1 MKTIEEAAINYCLVT
16 EDKENEYKSTLKSP
30 FDSFKAGAKF
40 AQRWISVEDELP
52 DIGEEVLVK
61 RELRQGDTWVQRF
74 CSVSTRLAPSGEW
87 EGVKWS
93 DVGFNRGIVTHW
105 RPIELK

>member
-1 MKTIEEAAINYCLVT
+1 MKTIEQALDEAYNNAGSNAYFG
-16 EDKENEYKSTLKSP
+16 NG
-30 FDSFKAGAKF
+30 FKAGVEF
-40 AQRWISVEDELP
+40 AQRWISVEEELP

-87 EGVKWS
+87 EDVKWS
-93 DVGFNRGIVTHW
+93 DVGHTRGIVTHW

>member
-1 MKTIEEAAINYCLVT
+1 MLTIEQAAREHSGNLTIT
-16 EDKENEYKSTLKSP
+16 HETLKNVTKED
-30 FDSFKAGAKF
+30 FERSFKAGVEF
-40 AQRWISVEDELP
+40 AQRWISVEEELP

-87 EGVKWS
+87 E
-93 DVGFNRGIVTHW
+93 DV
-105 RPIELK
+105 

>member
-1 MKTIEEAAINYCLVT
+1 MKTIEDALNIAYDEC
-16 EDKENEYKSTLKSP
+16 KSNAY
-30 FDSFKAGAKF
+30 FGNGFKKGVEF
-40 AQRWISVEDELP
+40 AQRWISVEEELP

-87 EGVKWS
+87 EDVKWS
-93 DVGFNRGIVTHW
+93 DVGHTRGIVTHW
-105 RPIELK
+105 RLIELK

>member
-1 MKTIEEAAINYCLVT
+1 MKTIEQASIDYALSREDNDYTIETEMAFEAGV
-16 EDKENEYKSTLKSP
+16 E
-30 FDSFKAGAKF
+30 F
-40 AQRWISVEDELP
+40 AQRWISVEEELP

-87 EGVKWS
+87 EDVKWS
-93 DVGFNRGIVTHW
+93 DVGHTRGIVTHW
-105 RPIELK
+105 RPINLK